1 MRRAHDIVTSEDL
14 YSNVSQ
20 RVLNTLIIM
29 THSNILV
36 SLVQYVCHIFYLH
49 DEVIDCIHTMIQE
62 YAVFLLLLMALAID
76 INEGLDG
83 NG

>member
-29 THSNILV
+29 THSNILL

-49 DEVIDCIHTMIQE
+49 DEVMIAYIQ
-62 YAVFLLLLMALAID
+62 
-76 INEGLDG
+76 
-83 NG
+83 